1 MNNVLFRNVVGD
13 PSTGRTQQMIP
24 AGGKII
30 FSLVQNLDVTLR
42 PPATRGSTPAPSPT
56 VSPAASGAATGTS
69 SFWAGEREGRS

>member
-1 MNNVLFRNVVGD
+1 
-13 PSTGRTQQMIP
+13 MIP

-30 FSLVQNLDVTLR
+30 FSSVPSLDVTLR

-69 SFWAGEREGRS
+69 SVWAGEREGRS